1 MHKDIK
7 GGFIMFNKKFK
18 KLLSVLILVLIIML
32 PGCAKKADA
41 SIKVKAQPETQ
52 LTEVDKIKKAGKIV
66 LGTSADWPPS
76 EFHKEINGK
85 DTIIGSDI
93 SIAQEIAKDLGVE
106 LEIKDMKF
114 DGLLPALQS
123 GNIDFVL
130 SGMAPTEERKQSV
143 DFSKIYNKG
152 DQGIIIKT
160 GDKNKFKALNDLKA
174 KKIGVQKGSI
184 QVKMAQ
190 KQIAEPNLKELG
202 SVSDLVLSLK
212 TNKVDAVLCGIEV
225 AKAYASKNPDITVM
239 DVKLQSDVEG
249 TAVALK
255 KGNPVLLDAINK
267 TIDRLLAS
275 KEIDKF
281 ISDAQT
287 LAEQ

>member
-1 MHKDIK
+1 
-7 GGFIMFNKKFK
+7 MFNKKFK
-18 KLLSVLILVLIIML
+18 KWLSVLLLIVIIML
-32 PGCAKKADA
+32 PGCAKKANSDVTA
-41 SIKVKAQPETQ
+41 KAQQETQ
-52 LTEVDKIKKAGKIV
+52 LNEVDKIKKAGKIV

-76 EFHKEINGK
+76 EFHKEIDGN
-85 DTIIGSDI
+85 DTIVGSDI
-93 SIAQEIAKDLGVE
+93 SIAKEIAKDLGVE
-106 LEIKDMKF
+106 LEIKDTKF
-114 DGLLPALQS
+114 DGLLPALQA

-160 GDKNKFKALNDLKA
+160 EDKDKFKTLDNLKA
-174 KKIGVQKGSI
+174 KTIGVQKGSI
-184 QVKMAQ
+184 QVKIAQ
-190 KQIAEPNLKELG
+190 KQITEPSLKELG
-202 SVSDLVLSLK
+202 SVADLVMSLK
-212 TNKVDAVLCGIEV
+212 TRKVDAVLCAIQV

-239 DVKLQSDVEG
+239 DIKLQSGVEG
-249 TAVALK
+249 TAVAVK
-255 KGNPVLLDAINK
+255 KDSPVLLDTINK

-275 KEIDKF
+275 KNIDKF

>member
-1 MHKDIK
+1 MHKVIK
-7 GGFIMFNKKFK
+7 GGFIMFIKKFK

-32 PGCAKKADA
+32 PGCAKKVDT

-114 DGLLPALQS
+114 DGLLPALQA

-143 DFSKIYNKG
+143 DFSEIYNKG

-160 GDKNKFKALNDLKA
+160 GDKNKFKTLNDLKA
-174 KKIGVQKGSI
+174 QKIGVQKGSI

-202 SVSDLVLSLK
+202 SLSDLVLSLK

-255 KGNPVLLDAINK
+255 KGTPVLLDAINK

>member
-1 MHKDIK
+1 
-7 GGFIMFNKKFK
+7 MFNKKFK